1 MTKQKRNK
9 SFMPFTYKMM
19 IPYLLLVL
27 VTDVFIGYISYSM
40 LIQSRTEMAETNI
53 RTAMEQ
59 TRNNLKY
66 QLDEMQRMSDSF
78 FGSQAFQRAL
88 QKKGDS
94 LENYLIMLDEI
105 VPQMQAPLQLYGN
118 HIRLIVYATNENLNY
133 ILGDNMTEQIKDS
146 DYYVLPFAEI
156 ANSQWYRSL
165 QSSGMDNLWLQV
177 DTDQDLENVSHIRRL
192 VSYSD
197 YKTVIGY
204 IRITTRL
211 NDLLGDFNTFPVEE
225 GIVLRLLDEST
236 GTNLY
241 QRGET
246 GEPVN
251 SDSFLIL
258 KESIPETGVVIETLV
273 PYSYL
278 AKDASRLQS
287 AIFTVCAISFL
298 VMAFIGFIVARLSGR
313 KMKRIVTFL
322 RSFQEGNFQKR
333 LRFSGNDE
341 FVHIADAYNIMASN
355 IQELIKSVYVQGI
368 QKKQAELEAL
378 QAQIN
383 PHFLYNTL
391 STISSLANLGETQK
405 VTGMVSGLAKFYRL
419 SLNQGNVYIPLE
431 KELEQIETYLDI
443 QKIKYADAF
452 TVYFD
457 IDSDIADCQVIKLIL
472 QPFVENI
479 FKHAWFGE
487 QIAIR
492 ITGRRVG
499 ENIEL
504 KVIDNG
510 IGMKPN
516 TVKNVLAGPSQSD
529 SYGLKNVDD
538 RIKLRYG
545 DEFGI
550 HIGSVYGGGT
560 TVLIR
565 LPVDIGDK
573 RNSDENGY

>member
-1 MTKQKRNK
+1 MNK
-9 SFMPFTYKMM
+9 EARSKTFIPFTYKMM
-19 IPYLLLVL
+19 IPYLILVL
-27 VTDVFIGYISYSM
+27 LTDVFIGYISYTM
-40 LIQSRTEMAETNI
+40 LIESRTEMAETNI

-59 TRNNLKY
+59 TRNNVKY
-66 QLDEMQRMSDSF
+66 QLDEITRMSDTLFS
-78 FGSQAFQRAL
+78 SLSFQRAL
-88 QKKGDS
+88 QRKGDP
-94 LENYLIMLDEI
+94 LQNYLTMMDEI
-105 VPQMQAPLQLYGN
+105 VPQMKGPLQLYGN
-118 HIRLIVYATNENLNY
+118 NIRLLVYTTNEDLNY
-133 ILGDNMTEQIKDS
+133 IQGDDLTEQIKDS
-146 DYYVLPFAEI
+146 DYYVLPINEI
-156 ANSQWYRSL
+156 ANNSWFQALKDSD
-165 QSSGMDNLWLQV
+165 MDNLWLQV
-177 DTDQDLENVSHIRRL
+177 DSDKKLEHISHFRKL

-204 IRITTRL
+204 VRITTRL
-211 NDLLGDFNTFPVEE
+211 TDLLGDFNSFPVEE
-225 GIVLRLLDEST
+225 GIILRLFDETS
-236 GTNLY
+236 GTNLF

-246 GEPVN
+246 SQRISTE
-251 SDSFLIL
+251 SFLIL
-258 KESIPETGVVIETLV
+258 RESIPETGLVIETLV

-278 AKDASRLQS
+278 EKDASRLQS
-287 AIFTVCAISFL
+287 VILMVCSISFL
-298 VMAFIGFIVARLSGR
+298 FMAFIGFIVARLSGR

-333 LRFSGNDE
+333 IRFSGNDE
-341 FVHIADAYNIMASN
+341 FVHIADAFNVMATN
-355 IQELIKSVYVQGI
+355 TQELINRVYVQGI

-443 QKIKYADAF
+443 QKVKYADAF

-457 IDSDIADCQVIKLIL
+457 IEPDIKDNQVIKLIL

-479 FKHAWFGE
+479 FKHAWFGDK
-487 QIAIR
+487 IAIR
-492 ITGRRVG
+492 ITGKRIGGR
-499 ENIEL
+499 IEL

-510 IGMKPN
+510 IGMRPN
-516 TVKNVLAGPSQSD
+516 TVKNLLIGPSQLGG
-529 SYGLKNVDD
+529 YGLKNVDD

-550 HIGSVYGGGT
+550 HIGSIYGGGT
-560 TVLIR
+560 TVQIL
-565 LPVDIGDK
+565 LPDRRHDQ
-573 RNSDENGY
+573 E